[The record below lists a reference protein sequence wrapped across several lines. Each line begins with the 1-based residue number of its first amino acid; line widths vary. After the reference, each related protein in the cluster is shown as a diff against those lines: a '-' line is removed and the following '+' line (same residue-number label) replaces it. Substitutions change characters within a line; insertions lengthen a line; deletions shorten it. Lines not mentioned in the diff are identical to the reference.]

1 MNIKNKIAKE
11 NFPTCCPCCILIIPY
26 FIFWVISCTKFKEF
40 RLQFIPFVEDF
51 FLNFSL
57 ISEKKMMNLSDVS
70 EINYENN
77 INFLELCI
85 LFGGNA
91 VFDILSVG
99 SRREEDNILIKYFYI
114 YFLCFFMLE
123 FYL

>member
-1 MNIKNKIAKE
+1 
-11 NFPTCCPCCILIIPY
+11 
-26 FIFWVISCTKFKEF
+26 
-40 RLQFIPFVEDF
+40 
-51 FLNFSL
+51 
-57 ISEKKMMNLSDVS
+57 MMNLSDVS